1 MINEFAWIREEI
13 SGLKGVQYSFKEEW
27 GAERYHVLD
36 QLMAMRGTNKEGQ
49 PILTLKC
56 DAGKSEQLRVENPA
70 IVPGYYMNK
79 RVWISVLLEE
89 ERDKDLIRAL
99 IQHAY
104 SEAKNKLPKYKQ
116 AELFD

>member
-1 MINEFAWIREEI
+1 
-13 SGLKGVQYSFKEEW
+13 
-27 GAERYHVLD
+27 
-36 QLMAMRGTNKEGQ
+36 
-49 PILTLKC
+49 
-56 DAGKSEQLRVENPA
+56 
-70 IVPGYYMNK
+70 MNK